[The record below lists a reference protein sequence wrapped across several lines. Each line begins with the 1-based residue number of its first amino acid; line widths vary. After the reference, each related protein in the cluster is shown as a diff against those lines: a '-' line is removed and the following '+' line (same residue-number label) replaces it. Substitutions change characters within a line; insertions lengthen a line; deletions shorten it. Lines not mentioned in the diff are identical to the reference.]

1 MKNIIIISLVVF
13 FTTSCVSTKSTIKN
27 IDDTIASPTVNP
39 NLECF
44 IFTKISQNKKY
55 GYDEDYPINV
65 GFSTPEEGLKNQT
78 LFLNALAGPKGE
90 KIKYTK
96 KESCCPYPT
105 KKEAMGVG
113 LIDKYEIVW
122 DGIKKPIILY
132 LNKYERGE
140 LLIPVGFT
148 ARK

>member
-1 MKNIIIISLVVF
+1 MRNSIIICLIVF
-13 FTTSCVSTKSTIKN
+13 FTASCISTKSTIKN
-27 IDDTIASPTVNP
+27 IDDSAVAPAINKV
-39 NLECF
+39 LECF
-44 IFTKISQNKKY
+44 VIEKISQNGKY
-55 GYDEDYPINV
+55 GYNADYPINV

-105 KKEAMGVG
+105 KKDKMGVA
-113 LIDKYEIVW
+113 LIDIYEITW

-132 LNKYERGE
+132 LNKYEKGE
-140 LLIPVGFT
+140 LMIPKGFT
-148 ARK
+148 GRK